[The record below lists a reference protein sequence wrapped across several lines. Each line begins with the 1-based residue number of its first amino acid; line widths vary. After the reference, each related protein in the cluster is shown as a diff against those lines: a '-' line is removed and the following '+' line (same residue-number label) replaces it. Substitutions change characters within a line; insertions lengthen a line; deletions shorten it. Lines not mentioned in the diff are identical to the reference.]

1 MTAGA
6 SVISNIGGAG
16 VMTAVEGKATAKAV
30 MRGEARGAIVA
41 KLVKAARVV
50 GDRIAAVGTSL

>member
-16 VMTAVEGKATAKAV
+16 VMMAVEGKATANAV
-30 MRGEARGAIVA
+30 LRGKARGARVA
-41 KLVKAARVV
+41 KLVKAARVAV
-50 GDRIAAVGTSL
+50 DRIAVVGTSL